1 MAEPSLDA
9 THAPP
14 PEAWE
19 PALRLARI
27 AGRPLDRFLRLEA
40 ASGILLIAIA
50 VVALVWANSAWAE
63 SYNHLW
69 HIEVG
74 LRFGEFAFARPLHW
88 WVNDGLMTIFF
99 FVVGLEIRREIHH
112 GELSEWRR
120 AALPTAA
127 AIGGMIAPALIYISL
142 SPAGEAARGWGVP
155 MGTDIA
161 FAVGILTLLGRRVPA
176 ALRVLLLTLAV
187 IDDLGAIMIIAVFYS
202 SGISLLG
209 IAVLVAGLLLILAL
223 QRFGVRQKTAYF
235 VPALLTWAGAYAAGV
250 HPTIAGV
257 IVGMMTPVRA
267 WLGTSGFLE
276 HIQSDLNSLETFAK
290 RDNLDTHAMA
300 SVLERIR
307 AARREV
313 LSPAEGLIEVLH
325 PWVAFGIMP
334 VFALANAGVAVGGF
348 EPQGTPLLVMIGT
361 ALGLVLGKPIG
372 ILLASGIVLRSGLAT
387 APRGIGRAQLVVLGL
402 VAGIG
407 FTMALFIAQ
416 LAFTSEALLSAA
428 KIGVLIASAVAAVL
442 GLAAGRIFLTAPP
455 SDAAQSADEA
465 ESKSEV

>member
-1 MAEPSLDA
+1 MAEANPELSPKA
-9 THAPP
+9 P

-40 ASGILLIAIA
+40 ASGILLIAVA
-50 VVALVWANSAWAE
+50 FVALAWANSAWAE
-63 SYNHLW
+63 SYVHLW
-69 HIEVG
+69 HMEFG
-74 LRFGEFAFARPLHW
+74 LQLGDLAFSRPLHW

-127 AIGGMIAPALIYISL
+127 ALGGMVAPALIFL
-142 SPAGEAARGWGVP
+142 AFNPPGEAARGWGVP

-161 FAVGILTLLGRRVPA
+161 FAVGVLTLLGKRVPA

-202 SGISLLG
+202 SGISLSG
-209 IAVLVAGLLLILAL
+209 IAILVAGVLLTTAL
-223 QRFGVRQKTAYF
+223 QRFGVRQKTAY
-235 VPALLTWAGAYAAGV
+235 VIPGILTWAGAYAAGV

-267 WLGTSGFLE
+267 WLGTTGFLE
-276 HIQSDLNSLETFAK
+276 HIREDLNSLEK
-290 RDNLDTHAMA
+290 LSHGKQPDTHGLA

-307 AARREV
+307 ASRREV
-313 LSPAEGLIEVLH
+313 LSPAEALIEILH
-325 PWVAFGIMP
+325 PWVAFVIMP
-334 VFALANAGVAVGGF
+334 IFALANAGVAVGGF
-348 EPQGTPLLVMIGT
+348 GMEGTPFIVMVGT
-361 ALGLVLGKPIG
+361 ALGLVIGKPIG
-372 ILLASGIVLRSGLAT
+372 ILLASALVLRTGLAT
-387 APRGIGRAQLVVLGL
+387 APKGIGWPQLIVLGL

-416 LAFTSEALLSAA
+416 LAYTSEDLLSSA
-428 KIGVLIASAVAAVL
+428 KIGVLAASLVAAVV
-442 GLAAGRIFLTAPP
+442 GLAVGRALLKTPP

-465 ESKSEV
+465 ESEAEL